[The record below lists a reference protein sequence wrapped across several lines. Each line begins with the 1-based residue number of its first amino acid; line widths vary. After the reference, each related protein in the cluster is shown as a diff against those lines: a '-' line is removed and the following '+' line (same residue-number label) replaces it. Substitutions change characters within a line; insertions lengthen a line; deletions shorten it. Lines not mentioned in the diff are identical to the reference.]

1 MSVELFDENPIKVI
15 DISKGSVNPLTV
27 NTLEN
32 QEAHDYKDES
42 DCGENMYGINV
53 LETMDTVYMEEDV
66 LDDLTAIIA
75 LCDTHDASYFR
86 LIK

>member
-15 DISKGSVNPLTV
+15 DISKASVNQLTV

-42 DCGENMYGINV
+42 DCGENMYSLNV
-53 LETMDTVYMEEDV
+53 LETMDTVNMEEDV
-66 LDDLTAIIA
+66 LDDLNAIAI
-75 LCDTHDASYFR
+75 LCDKHCASYFR